1 MQRSSINWYDA
12 HADAVAASH
21 ESLDAGR
28 VNQWLHDL
36 LPVAPAAILDI
47 GAGTGR
53 DAAWLTSLGH
63 EVVAVEP
70 SATMRAVGNRYHG
83 DKPIRWIDD
92 RLPGLEHITRS
103 DMTFDMIL
111 LNAVWM
117 HMRENERQRAF
128 RKLINLLRPGGLLT
142 LTLRMGQPDQ
152 ERGFRPVSV
161 HELENLARDHGAHV
175 VRQCTSADLLGR
187 RDVVWEQVA
196 IQLPDDGSGALPLL
210 RHIILNDNKSSTYK
224 LALLRTLCR
233 IADSAA
239 GLATET
245 DDGCLAVPL
254 GLVGLTWL
262 RLFKPL
268 LDANLPQSPRNVGLG
283 ELGSVKEAYRRLA
296 SLSPHDLRIGMM
308 CCGGRATNLHQAL
321 KDAVNTIVTMPAT
334 FITYPNGTCVFA
346 VRKAGMW
353 RAAPNSIQLDHAY
366 LLSFGEMQIPHHLWT
381 TLRRFDAWIE
391 PAIIAEWSQLIRSYA
406 VRQNRDVDPVVIHGA
421 MAWNDPQRDVQVA
434 RQCARTLLQTD
445 NLYCTWSG
453 RRLTNRNL
461 EIDHCLPWS
470 VWPCGDLWNLMPS
483 HRTINSRKSA
493 KLPAD
498 RVLRTARDRVL
509 DWWEAAY
516 GGERAD
522 RFWLEARSSLPSVTP
537 DERDPDDIFDAIC
550 FQRMRL
556 KFDQQVPE
564 WDGP

>member
-1 MQRSSINWYDA
+1 MQRGSINWYDA

-128 RKLINLLRPGGLLT
+128 RKLINLLRPGGLLI

-210 RHIILNDNKSSTYK
+210 RHIILNDNKKSTYK

-268 LDANLPQSPRNVGLG
+268 LDANLPQSPSNVGLG
-283 ELGSVKEAYRRLA
+283 KLGFVKEAYRRLE
-296 SLSPHDLRIGMM
+296 
-308 CCGGRATNLHQAL
+308 
-321 KDAVNTIVTMPAT
+321 
-334 FITYPNGTCVFA
+334 F
-346 VRKAGMW
+346 
-353 RAAPNSIQLDHAY
+353 
-366 LLSFGEMQIPHHLWT
+366 
-381 TLRRFDAWIE
+381 
-391 PAIIAEWSQLIRSYA
+391 
-406 VRQNRDVDPVVIHGA
+406 PV
-421 MAWNDPQRDVQVA
+421 
-434 RQCARTLLQTD
+434 
-445 NLYCTWSG
+445 
-453 RRLTNRNL
+453 
-461 EIDHCLPWS
+461 
-470 VWPCGDLWNLMPS
+470 PS
-483 HRTINSRKSA
+483 
-493 KLPAD
+493 
-498 RVLRTARDRVL
+498 
-509 DWWEAAY
+509 
-516 GGERAD
+516 
-522 RFWLEARSSLPSVTP
+522 
-537 DERDPDDIFDAIC
+537 
-550 FQRMRL
+550 
-556 KFDQQVPE
+556 
-564 WDGP
+564 